1 MHVTQNR
8 RDFLTGLSAMGA
20 TGLWADQSPASAE
33 PPPETTRVR
42 LPLFRNISDCQSPE
56 FVATELLH
64 GEGFTDVQ
72 YVETGTGPDSADWL
86 GHDEI
91 DFDWNFP
98 PAHVRSIANGLP
110 IKVLAGMHGGCV
122 ELFANNSIAN
132 VKELKGKRVG
142 VDQLQGVPHIFLIIM
157 AAYVGLDPYHDINW
171 TTKPNFDAVE
181 MFAAGEIDAFLGGPP
196 QPQQMRARKL
206 GHVILKMG
214 DDRPWSDYFCCM
226 LSARSAF
233 VERYP
238 VATKRVLRAML
249 KSVDLCVSDPERIA
263 RLAVEGGYAADYDIT
278 LQALREVRYDV
289 WREFDPEDSLRFYA
303 LRMLDSGI
311 VTANPKDVIGA
322 GTDWRFINE
331 LKRELKT

>member
-1 MHVTQNR
+1 MFHNVNR
-8 RDFLTGLSAMGA
+8 RHVLAALPGLAAGLKA
-20 TGLWADQSPASAE
+20 TPALAE

-56 FVATELLH
+56 FVATDLLH
-64 GEGFTDVQ
+64 AEGLTDVQ
-72 YVETGTGPDSADWL
+72 YVETGSGPDSADWL
-86 GHDEI
+86 GHGEI

-98 PAHVRSIANGLP
+98 PGHVRSIANGLP

-122 ELFANNSIAN
+122 ELFANETIHG
-132 VKELKGKRVG
+132 VKDLKGKRVG
-142 VDQLQGVPHIFLIIM
+142 VDQMLGVPHLFLIIM
-157 AAYVGLDPYHDINW
+157 TAHVGLDPYNDIIW

-206 GHVILKMG
+206 GHVILKMA

-226 LSARSAF
+226 MSATSVF

-249 KSVDLCVSDPERIA
+249 KSVDMCVNDPERIA
-263 RLAVEGGYAADYDIT
+263 RLAVDGGYSADYGMA

-289 WREFDPEDSLRFYA
+289 WRDFDPEDSMRFYA
-303 LRMLDSGI
+303 LRMLESGI
-311 VTANPKDVIGA
+311 IKGNPNDIIAA
-322 GTDWRFINE
+322 GTDWRFIKE
-331 LKRELKT
+331 LKRELKK